1 MKSVHHIDGNQ
12 HNNDPS
18 NLITLGSDAPIVEK
32 PKRTVGRPEDD
43 HMRFHCIPHW
53 RAGGFQEFVTSTRV
67 KPKGVTPGVADL
79 ILFNAFL
86 GIEVAHEV
94 KLKGDRQSQ
103 GQLSYQE
110 QCIAVHKAY
119 VLGDEESVGDF
130 LVWLGV
136 AYRQPHTFQG
146 ERLTFRRQS
155 EWKGIAGTGSAYRAV
170 IREKVGVWNFTPLAR
185 AHQDRYGWKATKG
198 AIRKLTR

>member
-1 MKSVHHIDGNQ
+1 MKSVHHIDGDSY
-12 HNNDPS
+12 NNDPS
-18 NLITLGSDAPIVEK
+18 NLVTFGSDAPIAEK

-43 HMRFHCIPHW
+43 HMRYHCIPHW

-67 KPKGVTPGVADL
+67 KPRGVTPGVADL

-103 GQLSYQE
+103 GQLAYQE

-119 VLGDEESVGDF
+119 VLGDDEAVGDF
-130 LVWLGV
+130 LVWMGV
-136 AYRQPHTFQG
+136 AYREPHTFQG
-146 ERLTFRRQS
+146 QRLVIRRQS
-155 EWKGIAGTGSAYRAV
+155 DWKGTAGSAHERDV
-170 IREKVGVWNFTPLAR
+170 IRERVGAWNFTPLAR
-185 AHQDRYGWKATKG
+185 AHQDRFGWKATPG